1 MIDHRLKNKINA
13 MSTQFYTELNCL
25 YVLQLPNKKKHCI
38 KGAEIK
44 SKLIVHKGETAQL
57 AAEGFYSIP
66 EKDVGLMDQKVKEKL
81 KPSEKS
87 YFSAKFGNRLAFYLL
102 SITICTR

>member
-25 YVLQLPNKKKHCI
+25 YVLELPNKKKHCI

-44 SKLIVHKGETAQL
+44 SKLIVHKGERLRNLQL
-57 AAEGFYSIP
+57 RDEGFLFDPKEGCWFNGP
-66 EKDVGLMDQKVKEKL
+66 E
-81 KPSEKS
+81 S
-87 YFSAKFGNRLAFYLL
+87 
-102 SITICTR
+102 